1 MDLSTNGNQP
11 FVYKDYTLVC
21 NGEIYNYPALK
32 TKLESSYT
40 FKSGSDCEVL
50 IPLYEQYGLEIL
62 CKYLDAEFALVLY
75 DNKTKQL
82 MAARDPM
89 GIRPMFYGYSK
100 KNIKYVLLPKPKL
113 YLIYVMIL
121 CLFHQDII
129 I

>member
-1 MDLSTNGNQP
+1 MEINLL
-11 FVYKDYTLVC
+11 FIKIIHLYV

-89 GIRPMFYGYSK
+89 GIRPMFYV
-100 KNIKYVLLPKPKL
+100 IR
-113 YLIYVMIL
+113 
-121 CLFHQDII
+121 
-129 I
+129 